1 MRLEQKP
8 LISHISAFSL
18 SSTTFY
24 STILTA
30 NLLRIPFYLGYK
42 RYTINITVLS
52 PNIDNTLWVASI
64 ILYSSL
70 TVIYKLKVLHDKRG
84 WATLALYG
92 FVLASAT
99 YCILSGF
106 SGYGLLALLAASLS
120 FIILSALTKGIN
132 LALSLFYGTLLLS
145 IIEFAALICWILH
158 IPCPSQFIN
167 DSSWHTCQ
175 LEIQLINILYPA
187 LPVLLL
193 AFAYSWIGE
202 FTFKGM
208 LGEKRGEKEK
218 ESMPN
223 LNVQRASYIIGFLSA
238 LLLASTA
245 YYNFLASKNYGEGF
259 PGVDIP
265 HYARWLEDMM
275 NRSSPLEALSYASH
289 NDRFLYLILQYLCFM
304 PCSSIPPE
312 TFIAYFMPAIL
323 ALLLMLSTLLLV
335 KHEKGVFHG
344 SLSMITSILSFQ
356 VTVGLFAGFLANW
369 LALSFVYAF
378 YAFFLKTLRMRRIDS
393 SFLLAAL
400 LSTAVIYT
408 HPWTWILLVV
418 MILIAYMVTT
428 LTLIISRKMK
438 LKDHIWDFK
447 SSILLL
453 AINFL
458 MFYIKGLLRIGS
470 GARLG
475 GYMRYQTFRYGIQHV
490 FNLKIYLDRTFNWY
504 VGGFYA
510 YPPIII
516 LGILGVISIL
526 NYENRYNRLLLSWL
540 LISSAMAFV
549 DFPWQARFLYLTP
562 FNIYVAFG
570 IIYMAKQ
577 LYGICYSR
585 GSVRIAHVIFWLS
598 ILLSILMLLNYTIR
612 CITIKQYGV
621 EGLAALP

>member
-1 MRLEQKP
+1 LRLEQKP
-8 LISHISAFSL
+8 LINHISALSL
-18 SSTTFY
+18 SSFIFY

-42 RYTINITVLS
+42 RYTISITVLS

-64 ILYSSL
+64 IIYSSL
-70 TVIYKLKVLHDKRG
+70 TVIYKLKVPHDKRG
-84 WATLALYG
+84 WATLILYG
-92 FVLASAT
+92 FVLASAA
-99 YCILSGF
+99 YHILTDF
-106 SGYGLLALLAASLS
+106 SVFSLLTLLAASLS
-120 FIILSALTKGIN
+120 FIILSALTKGIK
-132 LALSLFYGTLLLS
+132 LTLSLFYGTLLLS
-145 IIEFAALICWILH
+145 IIEFAALICWTLH
-158 IPCPSQFIN
+158 TPCPSQFIN
-167 DSSWHTCQ
+167 DSSWHTCL

-187 LPVLLL
+187 LPMLLL

-202 FTFKGM
+202 FAFKGM
-208 LGEKRGEKEK
+208 LGEKEIEKRK

-223 LNVQRASYIIGFLSA
+223 LNLQRASYIIGFLSA
-238 LLLASTA
+238 LLLVLIA

-259 PGVDIP
+259 LGVDIP
-265 HYARWLEDMM
+265 HYARWLKDTIS
-275 NRSSPLEALSYASH
+275 RSSPLEALSYASR
-289 NDRFLYLILQYLCFM
+289 NDRFLYLVLQYLCFM

-323 ALLLMLSTLLLV
+323 TLLHMLSTFLLV
-335 KHEKGVFHG
+335 KSEKGVFHG
-344 SLSMITSILSFQ
+344 SLSMITTILSFH

-393 SFLLAAL
+393 AFLLAAL
-400 LSTAVIYT
+400 FSTAVIYT

-418 MILIAYMVTT
+418 AILIAYMATT
-428 LTLIISRKMK
+428 LILIISRKMK

-458 MFYIKGLLRIGS
+458 MFYIKGLLHIGG
-470 GARLG
+470 GASLG
-475 GYMRYQTFRYGIQHV
+475 GYMRYQTFRYGIQHIL
-490 FNLKIYLDRTFNWY
+490 NLKIYLDRTFNWY

-526 NYENRYNRLLLSWL
+526 NYENRLNRLLLNWL

-562 FNIYVAFG
+562 FNIYVALG
-570 IIYMAKQ
+570 IIYIAKQ
-577 LYGICYSR
+577 LYRICYSR
-585 GSVRIAHVIFWLS
+585 GSTRMAHVIFWLS
-598 ILLSILMLLNYTIR
+598 IILSILMLLNYTIR
-612 CITIKQYGV
+612 CITIKQCGV
-621 EGLAALP
+621 EGLTEMP

>member
-1 MRLEQKP
+1 MRLEQKT
-8 LISHISAFSL
+8 LISHISAFFL
-18 SSTTFY
+18 SFFILY

-30 NLLRIPFYLGYK
+30 NLLKIPFYLGYK

-52 PNIDNTLWVASI
+52 PNIDNILWVASI

-70 TVIYKLKVLHDKRG
+70 TVLYKLKVPHDKSG

-92 FVLASAT
+92 FIIASST
-99 YCILSGF
+99 YHILSDF
-106 SGYGLLALLAASLS
+106 SGYGLLTLLAASLA
-120 FIILSALTKGIN
+120 FIILSTLTKGIN
-132 LALSLFYGTLLLS
+132 LTLSLFYSALLLS
-145 IIEFAALICWILH
+145 IIEFTALICWILH

-167 DSSWHTCQ
+167 DSSWHACQ
-175 LEIQLINILYPA
+175 LEIQLINIPYPA

-202 FTFKGM
+202 FIFKGM
-208 LGEKRGEKEK
+208 LGEKEGEKEK

-238 LLLASTA
+238 LLLAFTA
-245 YYNFLASKNYGEGF
+245 YYNLLSSKNYGEGF
-259 PGVDIP
+259 LGVDVP
-265 HYARWLEDMM
+265 HYAKWLEDMISQ
-275 NRSSPLEALSYASH
+275 SSPVEALSYASH

-323 ALLLMLSTLLLV
+323 TLLHMLSTFILV
-335 KHEKGVFHG
+335 KSEKGVFHG

-378 YAFFLKTLRMRRIDS
+378 YAFFLKTLKMKRIDS
-393 SFLLAAL
+393 SFILAAL

-418 MILIAYMVTT
+418 TILIAYMVTT
-428 LTLIISRKMK
+428 LMLIISGKMK

-447 SSILLL
+447 SSILIL

-458 MFYIKGLLRIGS
+458 MFYIKGLLHIGG
-470 GARLG
+470 GASLG

-490 FNLKIYLDRTFNWY
+490 FNLKVYLDRTFNWY
-504 VGGFYA
+504 IGGFYA

-526 NYENRYNRLLLSWL
+526 NYENRYNRLLLNWL

-562 FNIYVAFG
+562 FNIYVASG

-577 LYGICYSR
+577 LYRLCYTR
-585 GSVRIAHVIFWLS
+585 GSTRIAHAIFWLS

-612 CITIKQYGV
+612 CIIIKQYGV
-621 EGLAALP
+621 EGLTILP

>member
-18 SSTTFY
+18 SSFIFY

-52 PNIDNTLWVASI
+52 PNIDNILWVASI

-70 TVIYKLKVLHDKRG
+70 TVLYKLKVPHDKSG

-92 FVLASAT
+92 FILASAT
-99 YCILSGF
+99 YHILSDF
-106 SGYGLLALLAASLS
+106 SGYSLLTLLVASFS
-120 FIILSALTKGIN
+120 FIIISALTTGIH

-145 IIEFAALICWILH
+145 IIEFAALTCWTLH

-167 DSSWHTCQ
+167 DSSWHACQ

-208 LGEKRGEKEK
+208 MGGVEGEEEK
-218 ESMPN
+218 SVPN

-238 LLLASTA
+238 LLLASTV

-259 PGVDIP
+259 LGVDIP
-265 HYARWLEDMM
+265 HYARWLEDMID
-275 NRSSPLEALSYASH
+275 RSSPLEALNYASQ

-323 ALLLMLSTLLLV
+323 TLLHMLSTFLLV
-335 KHEKGVFHG
+335 KSEKGVFHG

-378 YAFFLKTLRMRRIDS
+378 YAFFLKTLKMKRIDS
-393 SFLLAAL
+393 SFILAAL

-418 MILIAYMVTT
+418 TILIAYMVTT
-428 LTLIISRKMK
+428 LMLIISRKMK

-447 SSILLL
+447 SSILIL

-458 MFYIKGLLRIGS
+458 MFYIKGLLHIGG
-470 GARLG
+470 GASLG

-526 NYENRYNRLLLSWL
+526 NYENRFNRLLLNWL

-577 LYGICYSR
+577 LYRICYSR
-585 GSVRIAHVIFWLS
+585 GSTRIAHVIFWLS
-598 ILLSILMLLNYTIR
+598 IILSILMLLNYTIR

-621 EGLAALP
+621 KGLTTLP

>member
-8 LISHISAFSL
+8 LIRHISAFSL
-18 SSTTFY
+18 SSFIFY

-30 NLLRIPFYLGYK
+30 NLLRIPFCLGYK

-52 PNIDNTLWVASI
+52 PNIDNILWVASI

-70 TVIYKLKVLHDKRG
+70 TVLYKLKVLHSKRD

-92 FVLASAT
+92 FILASAT
-99 YCILSGF
+99 YHILSDF
-106 SGYGLLALLAASLS
+106 SGYSLLTLLVVSLS
-120 FIILSALTKGIN
+120 FIIISILTKGIH
-132 LALSLFYGTLLLS
+132 LAFSLFYGTLLLS
-145 IIEFAALICWILH
+145 IIEFAALTCWTLH

-167 DSSWHTCQ
+167 DSSWHACL

-202 FTFKGM
+202 FTFKGI
-208 LGEKRGEKEK
+208 LGGVEGEEEK
-218 ESMPN
+218 SVPN
-223 LNVQRASYIIGFLSA
+223 PNVQRASYIIGFLSA
-238 LLLASTA
+238 LLLAFIA

-259 PGVDIP
+259 LGVDIP
-265 HYARWLEDMM
+265 PYARWLEDMIS
-275 NRSSPLEALSYASH
+275 RSSHLEALSYASH

-323 ALLLMLSTLLLV
+323 TLLHMLSTFLLV
-335 KHEKGVFHG
+335 KSEKGVFHG

-378 YAFFLKTLRMRRIDS
+378 YAFFLRTLRIKRIDS

-418 MILIAYMVTT
+418 AILIAYMVTT

-453 AINFL
+453 TINFL
-458 MFYIKGLLRIGS
+458 MFYIKGLLHIGS
-470 GARLG
+470 GASLG
-475 GYMRYQTFRYGIQHV
+475 GYTRYQTFRYGIQHV

-504 VGGFYA
+504 VDGFYA

-526 NYENRYNRLLLSWL
+526 NYEDRYNRLLLNWL

-577 LYGICYSR
+577 LYRICYSR
-585 GSVRIAHVIFWLS
+585 GSTRIAHVIFWLS
-598 ILLSILMLLNYTIR
+598 IILSILMLLNYTIR

-621 EGLAALP
+621 EGLTTLP